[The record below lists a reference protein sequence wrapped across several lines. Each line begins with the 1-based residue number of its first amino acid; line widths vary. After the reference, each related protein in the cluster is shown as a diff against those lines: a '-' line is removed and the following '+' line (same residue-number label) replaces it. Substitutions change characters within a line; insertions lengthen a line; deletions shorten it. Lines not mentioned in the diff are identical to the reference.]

1 MLPFIIAK
9 ALAFLPFGGLLRG
22 ATGKMI
28 LILVVIVAL
37 GFAYWKFK
45 DNIRTAIVN
54 EINQKTA
61 EQILQDK
68 EDQIL
73 KQNLFLI
80 RQREINEQR
89 LHEQK
94 KQIENRNTLSIIIE
108 KTTPEED
115 GPVAPVLR
123 NVFEQINVFEGNV
136 TPARENIKDVVD
148 NDPPSALDRTVES
161 IKSTGNSAID
171 AWRKLTD
178 E

>member
-1 MLPFIIAK
+1 MLPFIFAK
-9 ALAFLPFGGLLRG
+9 ALAFLPFGGMLRG

-28 LILVVIVAL
+28 LILVIVGAL

-54 EINQKTA
+54 EINQETA
-61 EQILQDK
+61 EQILKEK

-73 KQNLFLI
+73 KQNIFLI
-80 RQREINEQR
+80 KQGELNEQL
-89 LHEQK
+89 LHQQK
-94 KQIENRNTLSIIIE
+94 EQIENRNKLSTIIE
-108 KTTPEED
+108 NTTPEDD

-123 NVFEQINVFEGNV
+123 NVFEQINLFQGNV
-136 TPARENIKDVVD
+136 TPSSESVEDAVD
-148 NDPPSALDRTVES
+148 NDPPSALDKTVES

-171 AWRKLTD
+171 AWRKLTN